1 MKRLQAFKYELNL
14 IGSHVRELYRIAG
27 SCRFVYNKALALQKS
42 RYEQG
47 ENKLTYAGLCK
58 ELTGWRNQPDYSWL
72 KDSPSQALQQSLKDL
87 GRAYQNFF
95 DKRADF
101 PRRKKRGAKDAFRFP
116 QGIKLD
122 QENSRIYLPKL
133 GWVRYRNSRSVEGEI
148 KNVTISRSCQKWY
161 VSIQTECEVD
171 AVVHSAT
178 TDVGIDMG
186 VVRLATLS
194 NGRFFESNNKLKH
207 YQKKIAAH
215 QRKTRKKKKFSRN
228 WKKEQQKIARL
239 HQKMSFIRKDDLH
252 KASHIISKNHA
263 MICLEDLKIKNMSK
277 SASGT
282 LETPGKN
289 VKAKSG
295 LNKAILNQGWYEL
308 RRQLEYK
315 QLWRGGIV
323 VAVSPK
329 NTSRT
334 CPNPDCGYISAEN
347 RVTQSL
353 FICRRCRYENHADVV
368 GAINV
373 LRAGHARL
381 ACGERVLLGHS
392 MNQEPIKVTQAI
404 V

>member
-27 SCRFVYNKALALQKS
+27 SCRFVYNKALALQMA

-47 ENKLTYAGLCK
+47 EKKLTYAGLCK
-58 ELTGWRNQPDYSWL
+58 ELTDWRNQPDYSWL

-87 GRAYQNFF
+87 ERAYQNFF

-101 PRRKKRGAKDAFRFP
+101 PRRKKRGTKDAFRFP

-122 QENSRIYLPKL
+122 QDNSRIYLPKL
-133 GWVRYRNSRSVEGEI
+133 GWVRYRNSRSIEGEI

-161 VSIQTECEVD
+161 VSIQTEREVD
-171 AVVHSAT
+171 EVIHSAT

-186 VVRLATLS
+186 VVHLAILS
-194 NGRFFESNNKLKH
+194 NGQFFESNNKLKH

-215 QRKTRKKKKFSRN
+215 QKKTRKKKKFSRN
-228 WKKEQQKIARL
+228 WKKEQQKIGRL

-252 KASHIISKNHA
+252 KTSHMISKNHA
-263 MICLEDLKIKNMSK
+263 MICLEDLQVKNMSK

-282 LETPGKN
+282 LEIPGRN

-295 LNKAILNQGWYEL
+295 LNRAILNQGWYEL

-315 QLWRGGIV
+315 QLWRGGVV
-323 VAVSPK
+323 VAVPPK

-334 CPNPDCGYISAEN
+334 CPNLDCGYISSEN

-353 FICRRCRYENHADVV
+353 FICKRCRYENHADVV
-368 GAINV
+368 GAMNI
-373 LRAGHARL
+373 LRAGHAQL
-381 ACGERVLLGHS
+381 ACGEMVLLGRS
-392 MNQEPIKVTQAI
+392 MNQEPTKVTQAI